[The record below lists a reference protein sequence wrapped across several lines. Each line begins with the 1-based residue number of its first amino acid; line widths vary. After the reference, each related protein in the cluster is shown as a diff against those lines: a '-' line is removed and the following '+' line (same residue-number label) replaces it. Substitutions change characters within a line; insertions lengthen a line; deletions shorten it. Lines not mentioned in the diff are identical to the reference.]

1 MNFYDEILAIKNM
14 LMNFMQKEDERHWLI
29 NERLQGISDR
39 LKKLEKVVGGLKEA
53 LKENAKY
60 LIMRLEQID

>member
-1 MNFYDEILAIKNM
+1 
-14 LMNFMQKEDERHWLI
+14 
-29 NERLQGISDR
+29 
-39 LKKLEKVVGGLKEA
+39 LEKVVGGLKEA

>member
-1 MNFYDEILAIKNM
+1 MNVYDEILAIKNM

-29 NERLQGISDR
+29 NERLQDISDR
-39 LKKLEKVVGGLKEA
+39 PKKMEKVVGGLKEA

>member
-1 MNFYDEILAIKNM
+1 MNFYDEILVIKNM
-14 LMNFMQKEDERHWLI
+14 LMNFMQKEEERHRLI
-29 NERLQGISDR
+29 NERLQDISDR
-39 LKKLEKVVGGLKEA
+39 PKKLEKVVGGLKEA

>member
-1 MNFYDEILAIKNM
+1 MNVYDEILAIKNM

>member
-1 MNFYDEILAIKNM
+1 MNFYDEILVIKNM
-14 LMNFMQKEDERHWLI
+14 LMNFMQKEDERHRLI
-29 NERLQGISDR
+29 NERFQDISDR
-39 LKKLEKVVGGLKEA
+39 PKKLEKVVGGLKEA